1 MPSAKTTIDHET
13 IQQWVEERGGT
24 PAYVKNTGTR
34 EEPGVLRI
42 DYPGFKGEDS
52 LESLEWET
60 FFEAFEAKELAF
72 LYQEAPDSRFSKF
85 IARDKMREDSA
96 AESEADQEDEEAEE
110 DEEEEVEVEAEAE
123 AEEVEEVEEV
133 EEQELDAIELLESQH
148 RDVELLFEQLRESE
162 DKRERRQLF
171 VQLADNLAAHAK
183 IEELL
188 FYPAVCADETADQ
201 LHEAVDEHLDVKRV
215 TAELME
221 MDVDDELFTDKLEEL
236 EQLVTHH
243 VEEEETRL
251 FVQVREQELVDLE
264 ELAAQLEQEFNQ
276 LMQSQ
281 PRKQIPTE
289 LDGPAE
295 LPC

>member
-24 PAYVKNTGTR
+24 PAYVKNTGTQ
-34 EEPGVLRI
+34 EEPGILRI

-96 AESEADQEDEEAEE
+96 AESEADQEVEEEDEAEE
-110 DEEEEVEVEAEAE
+110 A
-123 AEEVEEVEEV
+123 

-236 EQLVTHH
+236 EQLVAHH

>member
-24 PAYVKNTGTR
+24 PAYVKNTGTQ
-34 EEPGVLRI
+34 EEPGILRI

-96 AESEADQEDEEAEE
+96 AESEADQEVEEEDEAEEAE
-110 DEEEEVEVEAEAE
+110 A
-123 AEEVEEVEEV
+123 
-133 EEQELDAIELLESQH
+133 QELDAIELLESQH

-236 EQLVTHH
+236 EQLVAHH

>member
-1 MPSAKTTIDHET
+1 MASAKTTIDHQT

-24 PAYVKNTGTR
+24 PAQVKDTGTE

-42 DYPGFKGEDS
+42 DYPGFSGEGR
-52 LESLEWET
+52 LEPLEWDV
-60 FFEAFEAKELAF
+60 FFEAFEANELAF
-72 LYQEAPDSRFSKF
+72 LYTEDSESRFSKF
-85 IARDKMREDSA
+85 IARDNMREDSA
-96 AESEADQEDEEAEE
+96 AESEEVEDDEEEQEDEEQ
-110 DEEEEVEVEAEAE
+110 EEE
-123 AEEVEEVEEV
+123 
-133 EEQELDAIELLESQH
+133 ELDAIGLLERQH
-148 RDVELLFEQLRESE
+148 RDVERLFEQLRETS
-162 DKRERRQLF
+162 DKRERTRMF
-171 VQLADNLAAHAK
+171 GQLADNLAAHAK

-221 MDVDDELFTDKLEEL
+221 MDVEDELFAGKLDEL
-236 EQLVTHH
+236 EQLVEQH
-243 VEEEETRL
+243 VEEEESRL

-264 ELAAQLEQEFNQ
+264 ALAGKLQEEFDQ
-276 LMQSQ
+276 LMQNQ

>member
-24 PAYVKNTGTR
+24 PAYVKNTGTQ
-34 EEPGVLRI
+34 EEPGILRI

-96 AESEADQEDEEAEE
+96 AESEADQEAEEA
-110 DEEEEVEVEAEAE
+110 
-123 AEEVEEVEEV
+123 

-183 IEELL
+183 IDELL

-221 MDVDDELFTDKLEEL
+221 MDVDDELFTSKLEEL
-236 EQLVTHH
+236 EQLVAHH